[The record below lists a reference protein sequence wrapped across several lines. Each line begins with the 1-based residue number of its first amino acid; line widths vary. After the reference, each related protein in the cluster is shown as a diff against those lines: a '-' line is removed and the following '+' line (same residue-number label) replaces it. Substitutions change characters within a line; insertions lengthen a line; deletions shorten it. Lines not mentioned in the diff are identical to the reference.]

1 MKARIV
7 LIGAAVAVLIALWVS
22 SFSGGERLGTFSQD
36 GASSESTQSLKARE
50 AVVSSEDPATNS
62 TASEEIELQPVLD
75 QSLDLIS
82 IGEYIDPDRGADL
95 SQPIATIEIGEYI
108 DPERGADYSEP
119 SSPIEIGEYIDPDRG
134 AMLEVNPLE
143 VLSIGAFIDPDSLS
157 VTVFE
162 ETVEVGEYVD
172 PD

>member
-7 LIGAAVAVLIALWVS
+7 FICAAVVVPIALWVS
-22 SFSGGERLGTFSQD
+22 SFSGDERSGTISQD

-50 AVVSSEDPATNS
+50 GVVSSEDPATNS
-62 TASEEIELQPVLD
+62 TALEEIELQPVVD
-75 QSLDLIS
+75 QSSDLIS

-119 SSPIEIGEYIDPDRG
+119 SNPIEIGEYIDPDRG

-157 VTVFE
+157 VTVFD